1 MAYQAAWF
9 AKKVA
14 RSNVPPYQPLMKA
27 SPHLREKSPIRQ
39 GCLTNGATLETEFSD
54 GKANET
60 VVIWHQA
67 IPLNQQIIGCDRE
80 SQMGFEI
87 LPDMVNDP
95 LDMTN
100 SCQHG

>member
-39 GCLTNGATLETEFSD
+39 GWHSVLLFSD
-54 GKANET
+54 IDT
-60 VVIWHQA
+60 
-67 IPLNQQIIGCDRE
+67 P
-80 SQMGFEI
+80 
-87 LPDMVNDP
+87 
-95 LDMTN
+95 
-100 SCQHG
+100 